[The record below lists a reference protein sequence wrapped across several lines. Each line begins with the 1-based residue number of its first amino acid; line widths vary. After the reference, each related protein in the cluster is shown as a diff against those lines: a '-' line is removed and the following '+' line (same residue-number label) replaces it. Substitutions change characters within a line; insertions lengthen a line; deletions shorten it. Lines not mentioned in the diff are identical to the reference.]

1 MHVMK
6 DKLELQPP
14 ILYLTPSTASGA
26 NNAIYKKL
34 LVDLGLDKIT
44 QLSATENADDKEMP
58 TFSFRWHLESVPE
71 GDAAAGAGGTAVGG
85 DSDDASDVVGA
96 DGGLDDDE
104 EDESVAASQATQ
116 DEKRAYRPFTVYL
129 RKKHLLAAFNVGSG
143 KYLSSG
149 LLFNERAHTPRQ
161 EGLTKSGQEV
171 RPVTVI
177 KGRSDVVILS
187 SDRFDADISSRDKQ
201 IYRTNVR
208 FAVEIK
214 PLGKSG
220 DATLIEG
227 ESECVTQ
234 LIALNIDNAF
244 TRPAVL
250 LTNLVKTHYVF
261 SLQDIEFAPYVQIQ
275 KTKCP
280 TLNTALR
287 IAGQIQPPIP
297 GFSRGPSPQL
307 M

>member
-1 MHVMK
+1 MK

-129 RKKHLLAAFNVGSG
+129 RKKHSLAAFNVGSG

-149 LLFNERAHTPRQ
+149 LLFDERAHTPRQ
-161 EGLTKSGQEV
+161 EGLTKPGQEV